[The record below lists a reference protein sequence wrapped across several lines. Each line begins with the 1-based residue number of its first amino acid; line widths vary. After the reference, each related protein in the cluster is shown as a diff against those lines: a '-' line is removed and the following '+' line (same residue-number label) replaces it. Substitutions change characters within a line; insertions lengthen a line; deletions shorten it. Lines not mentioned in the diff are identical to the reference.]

1 MGDERTKDCCTAVL
15 LAAGKG
21 NRMGA
26 DVPKQYM
33 DLGGMPLMMHSLR
46 TLTESDVITDI
57 VMVVQ
62 AGDEEYCAQLC
73 AKYALSGKVRALV
86 PGGKERYDSVYNGLT
101 AINWPCDYV
110 FIHDSARPYLT
121 DENLRDLYREVC
133 IHKACVAAVPSKDT
147 VKISNADGFVDY
159 TPVRSNVWIVQT
171 PQVFDRELI
180 TEAYRKMKEDLC
192 GQSGV
197 KVNEGSPTN
206 SGAETITDDAMVAER
221 YANCRVKLVMA
232 SYRNIK
238 ITTPEDMMM
247 VM

>member
-21 NRMGA
+21 
-26 DVPKQYM
+26 
-33 DLGGMPLMMHSLR
+33 LR

-110 FIHDSARPYLT
+110 FIHDSARPYLAE
-121 DENLRDLYREVC
+121 ENLKDLYREVC

-147 VKISNADGFVDY
+147 VKISNADGFVDH

-180 TEAYRKMKEDLC
+180 TEAYRRMKEDLC
-192 GQSGV
+192 GQSG
-197 KVNEGSPTN
+197 SD
-206 SGAETITDDAMVAER
+206 AETITDDAMVAER